1 MFQSIEILGLGSLVL
16 GQVPVEAPTSVP
28 EATFIF
34 SGPRFFVSLISGL
47 VLAVAI
53 QFVLTNLSVATGIS
67 MMGGSSDSHD
77 HDHDHDSGDLG
88 DTMRKIGFGVGIWTL
103 ITVTIALFIAC
114 FLAVKLGFL
123 GVDAAAFGVGSLG
136 IIVAL
141 VIWAAYFVLLYW
153 FSSRTVGS
161 LVGSIVNTATSGL
174 QTIVGTAAAAL
185 GAKATNDQVVNT
197 ASAAAAA
204 VRRELTAGIDI
215 DPAGIRD
222 RVEDYLD
229 TLRPPQLDMPR
240 IRSEFEKIINDPE
253 LQSIMNA
260 GSPSAV
266 VDRLR
271 GVDRQTFV
279 NLVSNRTDLSRQEV
293 NRLVDQLQSVWNQ
306 VVDRLPR
313 RQDSMAE
320 LVDYLKTAR
329 PESLNSN
336 DLNSRLGQLIEEL
349 RRQNQMLSSSAVSPN
364 NKQEGSLFS
373 RAVQLGFTSL
383 MGSVVGRTDLS
394 DLDVEKVVGQLQKVR
409 DKVTDSAQQVAGQV
423 AEKTPGLP
431 YNTIRADVE
440 HYLLNAYSWHLN
452 RETIKN
458 EFQDVIYD
466 PEADASTVRRQLE
479 QIDRAYFVELLTRRG
494 DLPAIRVSEIADALE
509 ATRQDVLSSV
519 RYADEQEQN
528 QDLRSR
534 VENYLRST
542 RREELS
548 PEGIERDFATLLHD
562 PHTGYEQIQTRLSQ
576 FDRNTLVQLLSQR
589 PDISHEEAERIV
601 SNLESTRDRVLGNAQ
616 DTQNRVQAEAQAVQ
630 GRVENYLRNTRKEEL
645 SPEGIKRDFKLLLDD
660 PQAGAEA
667 LRFRLSNFDRDT
679 FVQLL
684 AQRPDI
690 SQEEA
695 NRIVDQLEEVR
706 YSVLHAPQMLAG
718 SAKDQYDRT
727 LATIADYLRKTDR
740 PELDPEGIRSDLLT
754 LLNDPKEGSLAL
766 RRRLAMVDRETLVK
780 LLSQRQDLSEEQ
792 VNRTI
797 DQLQEAIRGI
807 VRAPRRFASRTKAQV
822 QDFQSNVENYL
833 LNTHKE
839 ELNPEG
845 IKRDLQLLLHD
856 PRVGVESLGDRL
868 SRFDRS
874 TIVALLSQ
882 RKDMTEEEANRI
894 VDQVLG
900 VRDQV
905 FAQVQHIQNRIQS
918 VIDGIFLRIRNYL
931 NSLDR
936 PELNYEG
943 IKRDVRTLF
952 YDPQAGFEAL
962 RDRLG
967 SFNRDTV
974 VALLSSREDISETDA
989 NRIVSQIEDART
1001 SVLRRAERIQ
1011 QETQARLEAVKRQAQ
1026 KQAEETR
1033 KAAATAAWWLFGTA
1047 LVSAV
1052 ASAVAGF
1059 LAISV

>member
-1 MFQSIEILGLGSLVL
+1 MFQSIEIAGLGSLLL

-34 SGPRFFVSLISGL
+34 SGPRFFVSLISGI

-67 MMGGSSDSHD
+67 MIGGSSDSHD
-77 HDHDHDSGDLG
+77 HDHDHDNGDLG
-88 DTMRKIGFGVGIWTL
+88 DTIRKIGFGVGIWTL
-103 ITVTIALFIAC
+103 VTVTIALFIAC

-123 GVDAAAFGVGSLG
+123 GVEAAAFGVGSLG

-174 QTIVGTAAAAL
+174 QAIVGTAAAAL
-185 GAKATNDQVVNT
+185 GAKAANDQVVNT
-197 ASAAAAA
+197 AGAAAAA

-253 LQSIMNA
+253 LQSIMSA

-266 VDRLR
+266 IDRLR

-293 NRLVDQLQSVWNQ
+293 NRLVDQLQSVWHQ
-306 VVDRLPR
+306 VIDRLPR

-336 DLNSRLGQLIEEL
+336 DLNSRLDQLIEEL
-349 RRQNQMLSSSAVSPN
+349 RRQNQMLTSSAASPN
-364 NKQEGSLFS
+364 NKQEGNLFS

-440 HYLLNAYSWHLN
+440 NYLLNAYSWHLN

-458 EFQDVIYD
+458 EFQAVIYD
-466 PEADASTVRRQLE
+466 PEADAGTVRRQLE
-479 QIDRAYFVELLTRRG
+479 QFDRAYFVELLTRRG

-519 RYADEQEQN
+519 RYADEQEQT

-542 RREELS
+542 GREELN
-548 PEGIERDFATLLHD
+548 PEGIERDFAVLLQE
-562 PHTGYEQIQTRLSQ
+562 PNVGYEQLQTRLSY

-589 PDISHEEAERIV
+589 PDISPEEAERIV
-601 SNLESTRDRVLGNAQ
+601 SNLESTRDRVLVNAQ
-616 DTQNRVQAEAQAVQ
+616 ENQNRIQAEAQAVQ
-630 GRVENYLRNTRKEEL
+630 DRVEGYLRNTRKEEL
-645 SPEGIKRDFKLLLDD
+645 NPEGIKRDFKLLLDD

-667 LRFRLSNFDRDT
+667 LRFRLSKFDRDT

-695 NRIVDQLEEVR
+695 NHIVDQLEEVR
-706 YSVLHAPQMLAG
+706 YSVLHAPQMLVG
-718 SAKDQYDRT
+718 SAKDQYDQT
-727 LATIADYLRKTDR
+727 LAAIADYLRRTDR
-740 PELDPEGIRSDLLT
+740 PELDPAGIQSDLLT
-754 LLNDPKEGSLAL
+754 LLNNPKEGSLAL
-766 RRRLAMVDRETLVK
+766 RRRLSMIDRETLVK

-792 VNRTI
+792 INRTI

-807 VRAPRRFASRTKAQV
+807 VRTPRRFASRTKAQV

-833 LNTHKE
+833 LNTNKE

-856 PRVGVESLGDRL
+856 PRVGVESLTDRL

-882 RKDMTEEEANRI
+882 RKDMTEEEANRV

-905 FAQVQHIQNRIQS
+905 FAQMQNIQNRIQS
-918 VIDGIFLRIRNYL
+918 VIDSIFIRIRNYL

-962 RDRLG
+962 RDRLA

-974 VALLSSREDISETDA
+974 VALLSSREDISEADA
-989 NRIVSQIEDART
+989 NRIVNQIEDART

-1047 LVSAV
+1047 LTSAV
-1052 ASAVAGF
+1052 GSALAGY
-1059 LAISV
+1059 LAISI